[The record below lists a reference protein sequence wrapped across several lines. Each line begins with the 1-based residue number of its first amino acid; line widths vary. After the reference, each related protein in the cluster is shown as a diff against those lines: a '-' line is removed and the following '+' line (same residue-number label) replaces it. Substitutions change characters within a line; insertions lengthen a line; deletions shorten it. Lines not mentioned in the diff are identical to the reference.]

1 VNTEK
6 TAPPVRNWKSD
17 EMVISPAMRAALARA
32 TASQAPI
39 VALTTNVQVSKAI
52 AG

>member
-1 VNTEK
+1 MNTEK
-6 TAPPVRNWKSD
+6 TAPPVRNWKQGEFASSR
-17 EMVISPAMRAALARA
+17 EMLRVQALA
-32 TASQAPI
+32 TASQSPV

>member
-1 VNTEK
+1 MNIEK
-6 TAPPVRNWKSD
+6 TAPAVRNWKTGTHASSR
-17 EMVISPAMRAALARA
+17 EMLRVQALA
-32 TASQAPI
+32 TASQTPV